1 MRGARGPKAPGTA
14 PLGPLPPGPRAAG
27 QRFPPAWVWGSSG
40 LDPLVSPSWALPQL
54 GLRTAGEADD
64 GWGFHLLPVRGRPSA
79 LAAGIWL
86 EGWRGKR
93 LGLCVAK
100 GLHSPGSPMCKKGE
114 RPRGLA
120 LPVELKIRNRR
131 QETGLKKKGNCCHA
145 MNLSPFAVS
154 EAFVVLFSCFLREW
168 KARSAVHHLRFV
180 LHAGNLAQVQPRRD
194 QYVSVV
200 DLDPLRP
207 K

>member
-1 MRGARGPKAPGTA
+1 
-14 PLGPLPPGPRAAG
+14 
-27 QRFPPAWVWGSSG
+27 
-40 LDPLVSPSWALPQL
+40 
-54 GLRTAGEADD
+54 
-64 GWGFHLLPVRGRPSA
+64 
-79 LAAGIWL
+79 
-86 EGWRGKR
+86 
-93 LGLCVAK
+93 
-100 GLHSPGSPMCKKGE
+100 
-114 RPRGLA
+114 
-120 LPVELKIRNRR
+120 
-131 QETGLKKKGNCCHA
+131 